1 MRMKSRREHAT
12 VAGLCSLLAVLGL
25 ACQPSSTAPLE
36 DTPENRATQ
45 IDRYFAAQPPEQMLQ
60 DMVAKMSAR
69 MPDEQRTRFV
79 DLMTKHLDVAKLNT
93 AMRESMAKHFTAGE
107 LRALADFY
115 GSDLGKSA
123 MAKFG
128 NYMADVM
135 PTIQTE
141 IMAAVGK
148 AQSEF
153 EQQEQQSQQQTEP
166 APGTATEAPK
176 EAPAEPPKG

>member
-1 MRMKSRREHAT
+1 MRSQRSS
-12 VAGLCSLLAVLGL
+12 AGVFLITALLAI
-25 ACQPSSTAPLE
+25 ACQPSSTPAPLE
-36 DTPENRATQ
+36 DTPENRSAQ
-45 IDRYFAAQPPEQMLQ
+45 IDRYFAAQPPEQMLK
-60 DMVAKMSAR
+60 DMVSKMSAR
-69 MPDEQRTRFV
+69 MPDEQRTLFV
-79 DLMTKHLDVAKLNT
+79 DLMTKHLDIAKLNT

-128 NYMADVM
+128 TYMSDVM

-141 IMAAVGK
+141 IMSAVAK

-153 EQQEQQSQQQTEP
+153 EQQQPQQPQQQTTP
-166 APGTATEAPK
+166 APEATKKAPNEAPV
-176 EAPAEPPKG
+176 EPPKG